1 MALSK
6 EKQQQIHETRKKQIL
21 DAAMELFDT
30 HGYTDTKIS
39 DIAAKADISKG
50 LVYRYFKSKEDI
62 LYALSENIEHC
73 FQDCAEQTS
82 AKEGLRLFGL
92 RLLSYPYYQDYIPPF
107 RVFFTAALK
116 DNIDSSKLQV
126 PITEESM
133 VDYFSK
139 LFRRGQEDGEFRTGD
154 PVLFGDVYFKYLIGS
169 LISMNPGKSGQT
181 YHPDIDLILSLFE

>member
-62 LYALSENIEHC
+62 LYALSEI
-73 FQDCAEQTS
+73 
-82 AKEGLRLFGL
+82 
-92 RLLSYPYYQDYIPPF
+92 
-107 RVFFTAALK
+107 
-116 DNIDSSKLQV
+116 
-126 PITEESM
+126 
-133 VDYFSK
+133 
-139 LFRRGQEDGEFRTGD
+139 
-154 PVLFGDVYFKYLIGS
+154 
-169 LISMNPGKSGQT
+169 
-181 YHPDIDLILSLFE
+181 

>member
-1 MALSK
+1 MLYPKTLNTAFKTVRNRRLPKKDSAFLAPPSFLS
-6 EKQQQIHETRKKQIL
+6 L
-21 DAAMELFDT
+21 LP
-30 HGYTDTKIS
+30 
-39 DIAAKADISKG
+39 G
-50 LVYRYFKSKEDI
+50 L
-62 LYALSENIEHC
+62 
-73 FQDCAEQTS
+73 
-82 AKEGLRLFGL
+82 
-92 RLLSYPYYQDYIPPF
+92 YPTF

-116 DNIDSSKLQV
+116 DNIDSSKLQF

>member
-82 AKEGLRLFGL
+82 AKEGLRLFG
-92 RLLSYPYYQDYIPPF
+92 SA
-107 RVFFTAALK
+107 FFP
-116 DNIDSSKLQV
+116 I
-126 PITEESM
+126 PIT
-133 VDYFSK
+133 
-139 LFRRGQEDGEFRTGD
+139 RT
-154 PVLFGDVYFKYLIGS
+154 
-169 LISMNPGKSGQT
+169 ISHLSS
-181 YHPDIDLILSLFE
+181 ILHGGLKRQY